1 MSGAVAEMPEVPI
14 TPALVAEHGL
24 SAEEYARIERVMGRA
39 PNLTELGVFSAM
51 WNEHCSYK
59 SSRIWLRTLPT
70 EAPWVICGP
79 GENAGVVDIGDGQA
93 AVFKMESHNH
103 PSFIEPYQGAATGV
117 GGILRDVF
125 TMGARPVA
133 SLDALRFGAPGHP
146 RTRHLVA
153 GVVAGIGGYG
163 NCIGVPTVGGSCAFD
178 SAYDG
183 NILVNAMTVGV
194 APADRIFRA
203 AARDATGH
211 PVVYVGAK
219 TGRDGIHGA
228 TMASAAFDEGTEEKR
243 PTVQVGDPFT
253 EKLLMEAC
261 LALMGTDAI
270 VAIQDMGAAGL
281 TCSSVEMADKGGA
294 GIELDLDRVPL
305 RESAM
310 TPYEI
315 MLSESQERM
324 LMVIRPDAAERARAV
339 FEKWGVDFA
348 VVGRVT
354 DTGRLVLKAD
364 GAVVGDLPVR
374 PLVDEA
380 PVYERPYTLTPRPA
394 PPAAA
399 PADEADPIEALQ
411 RLLAAPDLCSRRWIW
426 EQYDHMVM
434 ADTVQPPGGDAAVVR
449 VHGTNK
455 GLALTADCT
464 PRYCAADPASGGAQ
478 AVAEAWRN
486 LTAVGA
492 RPLAITDCL
501 NFGDPERAQVMGQFV
516 GCIQGMAE
524 ACRALDF
531 PVVSGN
537 VSLYNETEGAGILPT
552 PSIGGLGLIA
562 DLGRMCDIALE
573 APGETLLLIGGAGG
587 HLGRS
592 LYQRE
597 IEGRQE
603 GPPPAVDLAAERR
616 TGDFVRRLIE
626 GGRLGACHDIAD
638 GGLLVALAEMALAAL
653 DKGRTV
659 GASIAVPAEAKSA
672 AGWLFGE
679 DQGRYLVSVPARHA
693 AALLADAEAEGIPAT
708 AIGAT
713 TAANTGAPAG
723 ATGAALTVEGR
734 GAISIATLRR
744 IHEEWLPAYMA
755 GEAEHER

>member
-1 MSGAVAEMPEVPI
+1 MSGAVRSMPDEPI

-24 SAEEYARIERVMGRA
+24 SADEYARIERVMGRT

-59 SSRIWLRTLPT
+59 SSRVWLRKLPT

-178 SAYDG
+178 PAYDG

-194 APADRIFRA
+194 APADRIFYA
-203 AARDATGH
+203 AAENAVGH

-228 TMASAAFDEGTEEKR
+228 TMASAAFGEETEEKR

-261 LALMGTDAI
+261 LALMATDAI
-270 VAIQDMGAAGL
+270 IAIQDMGAAGL

-294 GIELDLDRVPL
+294 GIELDLDKVPV
-305 RESAM
+305 RESGM

-324 LMVIRPDAAERARAV
+324 LMVIRPEAADEARAV

-348 VVGRVT
+348 VIGRVT
-354 DTGRLVLKAD
+354 ETGRLVLRVG

-380 PVYERPYTLTPRPA
+380 PVYERPYELTPRPA
-394 PPAAA
+394 PLVAGPD
-399 PADEADPIEALQ
+399 DEASAPDPMEALQ
-411 RLLAAPDLCSRRWIW
+411 RLLSAPDLCSKRWIW

-449 VHGTNK
+449 VHGTAK

-486 LTAVGA
+486 LTAAGA
-492 RPLAITDCL
+492 RPLAVTDCL
-501 NFGDPERAQVMGQFV
+501 NFGNPERPHVMGQFA
-516 GCIQGMAE
+516 GCIEGMAE
-524 ACRALDF
+524 ACRALEF

-537 VSLYNETEGAGILPT
+537 VSFYNETEGTGILPT
-552 PSIGGLGLIA
+552 PQIGGLGLIA
-562 DLGRMCDIALE
+562 DLERMCDPALKAPDE
-573 APGETLLLIGGAGG
+573 ALLLVGGEGG
-587 HLGRS
+587 HLARS

-597 IEGRQE
+597 IEGRE
-603 GPPPAVDLAAERR
+603 AGPPPAVDLAAERR
-616 TGDFVRRLIE
+616 HGDFVRRQIE
-626 GGRLGACHDIAD
+626 SGRVSACHDISD

-653 DKGRTV
+653 DAGRTI
-659 GASIAVPAEAKSA
+659 GARIAVPGDAPSA

-679 DQGRYLVSVPARHA
+679 DQARYLLSATRHVVE
-693 AALLADAEAEGIPAT
+693 ALVADAGSAGVPVST
-708 AIGAT
+708 IGAT
-713 TAANTGAPAG
+713 G
-723 ATGAALTVEGR
+723 GAALTVEGAS
-734 GAISIATLRR
+734 AISIAALRR
-744 IHEEWLPAYMA
+744 IHEAWLPAYMA
-755 GEAEHER
+755 SEAGPSAAATTRDSV